1 MKIFWDTNVLVD
13 LLLVR
18 RPFYEAA
25 STILSMSEDND
36 WQIIV
41 SSLSVMNANY
51 ICCER
56 GKMPK
61 DMWER
66 KILGLSSPVNW
77 TGRPQS
83 STPVLPPSRTR

>member
-25 STILSMSEDND
+25 STILSISEDND

-51 ICCER
+51 MVHPTFR
-56 GKMPK
+56 VM
-61 DMWER
+61 R
-66 KILGLSSPVNW
+66 
-77 TGRPQS
+77 QS
-83 STPVLPPSRTR
+83 CSAYSL